1 VLNLLFIFDF
11 YEVWLT
17 CYELS
22 SEFIGNWRLW
32 ELDEDHGIWL

>member
-1 VLNLLFIFDF
+1 MKCG
-11 YEVWLT
+11 

-22 SEFIGNWRLW
+22 SKIIENWGLW